1 MEAAKPISIITP
13 ENNFSLSSKKEFKL
27 FHEKNEYIIEIG
39 KSSNSEKLGLKLK
52 EQSSSN
58 NFYYSLF
65 LNIEELQRIN
75 KSFRYFDNIN
85 EAISSIQ
92 DIFEEKNVSLKFENH
107 NIFLILKIRKI
118 GKGEDFISLELKKSL
133 LTLPEI
139 CENLTE
145 EVANL
150 KNKVNELE
158 KENKIYKNEIDLI
171 KQNIAYLKEENKK
184 RDLKIKELEKMK
196 NIIDNKEIQ
205 NKKDLYKI
213 DSKILTKK
221 EEIDFISNRIKEMKY
236 FNNKNI
242 FYELIFRATKD
253 GGNSTAFHGKCD
265 GISKTITIIKTIKG
279 LKFGGYIDKKWNNN
293 GVWIKDDEN
302 CFIFSL
308 DFKKIYNPIK
318 GKIEYFF
325 GRSHGPNFSEFGLE
339 KNLFAKSSLNI
350 QIKED
355 ANKYFNYFN
364 SDYEINGG
372 ENEFQAEEIEVF
384 KIKIE

>member
-27 FHEKNEYIIEIG
+27 IQEKTEYIIEVG
-39 KSSNSEKLGLKLK
+39 KSSSSEKLGLKLK

-65 LNIEELQRIN
+65 LNLEELQKIN

-92 DIFEEKNVSLKFENH
+92 DIFEEKNVSLKFENN

-118 GKGEDFISLELKKSL
+118 GKGEDLISLELKKNA
-133 LTLPEI
+133 LTLQEL
-139 CENLTE
+139 CENLTQ
-145 EVANL
+145 EVNNL
-150 KNKVNELE
+150 KTKVNELE
-158 KENKIYKNEIDLI
+158 KENCMYKKEIDLI
-171 KQNIAYLKEENKK
+171 KQEIMLLKEENKK
-184 RDLKIKELEKMK
+184 RDLKINELEKMR
-196 NIIDNKEIQ
+196 NQTENKEMQ

-242 FYELIFRATKD
+242 FYELVFRATKD
-253 GGNSTAFHGKCD
+253 GGNSTAFHKKCD

-279 LKFGGYIDKKWNNN
+279 LKFGGYIDKEWNNKS
-293 GVWIKDDEN
+293 GWIGDDEN

-308 DFKKIYNPIK
+308 DLKKIYNPIK
-318 GKIEYFF
+318 GKRQYFF
-325 GRSHGPNFSEFGLE
+325 SPIHGPNFSEFGLE
-339 KNLFAKSSLNI
+339 ENLFEKSSLNI

-355 ANKYFNYFN
+355 ANAYFSYFT

-372 ENEFQAEEIEVF
+372 ENEFKAEEIEVF
-384 KIKIE
+384 KINIE

>member
-1 MEAAKPISIITP
+1 
-13 ENNFSLSSKKEFKL
+13 
-27 FHEKNEYIIEIG
+27 
-39 KSSNSEKLGLKLK
+39 
-52 EQSSSN
+52 
-58 NFYYSLF
+58 
-65 LNIEELQRIN
+65 
-75 KSFRYFDNIN
+75 
-85 EAISSIQ
+85 
-92 DIFEEKNVSLKFENH
+92 
-107 NIFLILKIRKI
+107 
-118 GKGEDFISLELKKSL
+118 
-133 LTLPEI
+133 
-139 CENLTE
+139 
-145 EVANL
+145 
-150 KNKVNELE
+150 
-158 KENKIYKNEIDLI
+158 
-171 KQNIAYLKEENKK
+171 
-184 RDLKIKELEKMK
+184 MK
-196 NIIDNKEIQ
+196 NQTANKEIQ
-205 NKKDLYKI
+205 AEKDLYKI

-242 FYELIFRATKD
+242 FYELIFKATKD

-350 QIKED
+350 
-355 ANKYFNYFN
+355 
-364 SDYEINGG
+364 
-372 ENEFQAEEIEVF
+372 
-384 KIKIE
+384 